1 MVLNVLF
8 IRMKFEFRV
17 LRKPS
22 KYVKQLQC
30 MFKVMAESHAECW
43 IILKLVSF
51 AFLLRHTFFPKSP
64 SPAPQLCLPFLS
76 V

>member
-8 IRMKFEFRV
+8 IRIKFEFRV

-30 MFKVMAESHAECW
+30 MFKVMAESHAW

-64 SPAPQLCLPFLS
+64 SPAPRLWLPFLS